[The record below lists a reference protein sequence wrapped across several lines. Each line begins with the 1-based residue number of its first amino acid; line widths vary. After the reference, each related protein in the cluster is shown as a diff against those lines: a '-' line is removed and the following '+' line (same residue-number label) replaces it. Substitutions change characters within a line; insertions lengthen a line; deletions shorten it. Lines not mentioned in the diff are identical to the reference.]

1 MRLEQIIGDLIS
13 RGFQVRFWAND
24 GEDYVEIRTEEYGYR
39 KSINVKSQIAA
50 YRDESR
56 YYMLKKL
63 WLHVVDQENKRD
75 GTSAPGNVARV
86 PVVHDNG
93 YEYENSD
100 LEDQGRTLGF
110 A

>member
-13 RGFQVRFWAND
+13 RGFQVRFWANK

-50 YRDESR
+50 YRDEAR

-63 WLHVVDQENKRD
+63 WLHVVDQENKRE
-75 GTSAPGNVARV
+75 GL
-86 PVVHDNG
+86 VHNNG
-93 YEYENSD
+93 HEYENGA
-100 LEDQGRTLGF
+100 LENQGGF